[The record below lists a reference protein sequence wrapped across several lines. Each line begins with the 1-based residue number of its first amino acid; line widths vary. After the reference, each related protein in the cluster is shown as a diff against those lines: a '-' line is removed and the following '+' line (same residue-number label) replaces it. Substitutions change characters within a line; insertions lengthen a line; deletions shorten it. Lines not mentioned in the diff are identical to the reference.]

1 MEFARIVF
9 GCAGVWGLLALTPL
23 YFLCGFFGRVYPPTV
38 THPQFYYGF
47 TGVGLAWQIAF
58 LVIASDPQR
67 FRPVMLPSM
76 FEKFSY
82 TTALVVLFVQ
92 HRVETVQLISGSLDG
107 LLGILF
113 IAAFLK
119 SRPQPA
125 VARIA
130 PRFADGL
137 E

>member
-1 MEFARIVF
+1 MKFARIVF

-23 YFLCGFFGRVYPPTV
+23 YFLCGFFGRLYPPAV

-58 LVIASDPQR
+58 LVVASDPQR
-67 FRPVMLPSM
+67 FRPMMIPSM

-82 TTALVVLFVQ
+82 ATALAVLFAQ
-92 HRVETVQLISGSLDG
+92 HRVETVQLISGSLDA

-113 IAAFLK
+113 VMAFLK
-119 SRPQPA
+119 TRPQPA

-130 PRFADGL
+130 PRFEDGL